1 MLVPMNAARFQP
13 MRAKP
18 LESRSYGWD
27 LWDLTSAMMTAE
39 GIPQPALCVRL
50 QCDIKTLRRK
60 RNVVQGMARR
70 FGWDV
75 CRRSPTPQERCVRLR
90 LQYTDIM
97 PETLLAFSDP
107 EAAAE
112 RLAARL
118 AANPH
123 LFVPMEAKP
132 LEPRSHGRG
141 LWDLTSAMM
150 CAEGIAVPELCV
162 RLQLAP
168 ETLERRINVVQ
179 GLARRFGW
187 DVCRRDPTPH
197 ERCVRLRLQ
206 YTDIMPD
213 TLLAFSDPEAS
224 QIEKAGSSELP
235 ITPAGSPANSSA
247 N

>member
-1 MLVPMNAARFQP
+1 
-13 MRAKP
+13 
-18 LESRSYGWD
+18 
-27 LWDLTSAMMTAE
+27 MMTAE

-97 PETLLAFSDP
+97 P
-107 EAAAE
+107 
-112 RLAARL
+112 
-118 AANPH
+118 
-123 LFVPMEAKP
+123 
-132 LEPRSHGRG
+132 
-141 LWDLTSAMM
+141 
-150 CAEGIAVPELCV
+150 
-162 RLQLAP
+162 
-168 ETLERRINVVQ
+168 
-179 GLARRFGW
+179 
-187 DVCRRDPTPH
+187 
-197 ERCVRLRLQ
+197 
-206 YTDIMPD
+206 D